1 MKCPYCQTDFEGDCC
16 PECGFVPQVKLSHT
30 TKKNFFKKE
39 IVFLLIASVLFI
51 CCVLA
56 FPFFQSPAFIENDIS
71 IKESSISRSVNHITA
86 SLQLRSAM
94 QEKLSLA
101 QQADAASADEMSL
114 IAPGDYTQL
123 TRNPNDYQD
132 MSVSCS
138 AQILYDPQYTDEGIY
153 FVFRSASPKEDT
165 PMLYGIAFWAG
176 EEEDLRLR
184 DRSFVTLHGT
194 VMGEHSYTDSYGY
207 EDACP
212 AIYLTN
218 LEQSSYAEIY
228 APALTILSFDNCV
241 STVENCTV
249 QVFKCEFAESETR
262 VYLTIDNN
270 GSSPISFI
278 PSECVVQQANK
289 KYPWKENLDADYPQF
304 SGSLQPDEKKHMVLT
319 FSSLDAS
326 QDMVLTLYLT
336 NASGQRQ
343 SVEFSLSEISSEYLA
358 TES

>member
-1 MKCPYCQTDFEGDCC
+1 MKCPHCQTDFDGDCC
-16 PECGFVPQVKLSHT
+16 PECGFQPQVNLSHK
-30 TKKNFFKKE
+30 TKKSFFKKE
-39 IVFLLIASVLFI
+39 TVFLIIAAVMFI
-51 CCVLA
+51 FCVLA
-56 FPFFQSPAFIENDIS
+56 FPFLQSPAFVENDIAT
-71 IKESSISRSVNHITA
+71 KENSMPRSTNHIIA
-86 SLQLRSAM
+86 SSQLRSAM
-94 QEKLSLA
+94 QEKLSFA
-101 QQADAASADEMSL
+101 QQQDTVSTADLSL
-114 IAPGDYTQL
+114 IAPGDYTEL
-123 TRNPNDYQD
+123 TRDPNSYQD
-132 MSVSCS
+132 MSISCS
-138 AQILYDPQYTDEGIY
+138 AQVLYDPQYTDEGIY

-176 EEEDLRLR
+176 EEEELRLR
-184 DRSFVTLHGT
+184 DRSFVTLYGT

>member
-1 MKCPYCQTDFEGDCC
+1 
-16 PECGFVPQVKLSHT
+16 
-30 TKKNFFKKE
+30 
-39 IVFLLIASVLFI
+39 
-51 CCVLA
+51 
-56 FPFFQSPAFIENDIS
+56 
-71 IKESSISRSVNHITA
+71 
-86 SLQLRSAM
+86 M

-194 VMGEHSYTDSYGY
+194 VIGEHSYTPG
-207 EDACP
+207 
-212 AIYLTN
+212 
-218 LEQSSYAEIY
+218 
-228 APALTILSFDNCV
+228 
-241 STVENCTV
+241 
-249 QVFKCEFAESETR
+249 
-262 VYLTIDNN
+262 
-270 GSSPISFI
+270 
-278 PSECVVQQANK
+278 ECVVRQGDK

-304 SGSLQPDEKKHMVLT
+304 SGSLQSDEKKHMVLT

-336 NASGQRQ
+336 NVSGQRQ
-343 SVEFSLSEISSEYLA
+343 SVEFSLSEISSEYLV